1 MATQWMRVQNGV
13 GLVLIAT
20 GLVWGVAEQVSVQAQ
35 QFGASQSSPED
46 GISSATPKLANGKL
60 QIEPLRGPV
69 NEALNRWA
77 AHTSKAE
84 WLGYAVM
91 AVAGKGSLGC
101 WHGGN
106 GVEGCGPCRL
116 EGEKTGSGV
125 VPEDSGKPKVKLEG
139 ARELNVLYRAESGRI
154 EQIRMVPTE
163 TTLDAGG
170 LTLVWLEGV
179 KPSESVGLLEKF
191 AREADAVS
199 ANHDKLS
206 QAALAAIA
214 LHADHSAERAMESFV
229 LLDEPV
235 SMRKETSFWLGEARG
250 AEGLHALQKMAQSD
264 PSPEVR
270 EQVAFGLSISQEP
283 GALTELIRM
292 AHDDQVPKV
301 RGQAL
306 FWLGQRAGQ
315 KASHAI
321 TGAIENDPDTDV
333 KKKAV
338 FALSQMPP
346 AEGVPRLIEVAQTNH
361 NPVVRKEAMFWLA
374 QSGDPEALAFFEKV
388 LSQ

>member
-1 MATQWMRVQNGV
+1 MTTQWMRVQNGV
-13 GLVLIAT
+13 GVALIAT

-35 QFGASQSSPED
+35 QSGASQSSPDD
-46 GISSATPKLANGKL
+46 GISSAMPKLENGKL
-60 QIEPLRGPV
+60 QIEPLGGPV
-69 NEALNRWA
+69 TEAVNRWA

-84 WLGYAVM
+84 WLGYTVP

-106 GVEGCGPCRL
+106 GVEGCGTCRL
-116 EGEKTGSGV
+116 EREKTGSGV
-125 VPEDSGKPKVKLEG
+125 VLEDSGKPKVKLEG
-139 ARELNVLYRAESGRI
+139 PRELNVLYRAESGRI
-154 EQIRMVPTE
+154 GQIRVVPSE
-163 TTLDAGG
+163 TTLDTGG
-170 LTLVWLEGV
+170 LTLVWLGGV
-179 KPSESVGLLEKF
+179 KPSGSVALLGKF
-191 AREADAVS
+191 VREAS
-199 ANHDKLS
+199 AAPADHDKLS
-206 QAALAAIA
+206 QAALSAIA
-214 LHADHSAERAMESFV
+214 LHADQSAERAMESFV
-229 LLDEPV
+229 LPNEPV
-235 SMRKETSFWLGEARG
+235 SLRKETSFWLGEARG
-250 AEGLHALQKMAQSD
+250 AEGLRVLQKMAQSD

-283 GALTELIRM
+283 GAITELIRM

-321 TGAIENDPDTDV
+321 TSAIESDPDTDV

-338 FALSQMPP
+338 FALSQMPR

-374 QSGDPEALAFFEKV
+374 QSGDPKALAFFEKV